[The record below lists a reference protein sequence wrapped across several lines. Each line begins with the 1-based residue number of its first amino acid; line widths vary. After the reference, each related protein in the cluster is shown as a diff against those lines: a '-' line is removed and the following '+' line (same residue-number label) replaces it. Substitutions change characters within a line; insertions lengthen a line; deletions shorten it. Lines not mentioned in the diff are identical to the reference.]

1 MVQQRGIRKRPKAV
15 RVAEIKAIF
24 QSCGTNLA
32 ALQTLSVTS
41 NLQQF
46 DATDQY
52 KKARLQ
58 GAKQLHLAA
67 FLGFGYVSTGIR
79 ADRLNL
85 LVRWTGVSVRRFS
98 NHVPMT

>member
-32 ALQTLSVTS
+32 AFQTLSLTS

-46 DATDQY
+46 GATDQY
-52 KKARLQ
+52 KKARLE
-58 GAKQLHLAA
+58 GE
-67 FLGFGYVSTGIR
+67 F
-79 ADRLNL
+79 D
-85 LVRWTGVSVRRFS
+85 GVERSSEPSRQITMMMVECFDAER
-98 NHVPMT
+98 HHTKI